1 MKKITL
7 LLLLLFSVC
16 GYSQFTP
23 LTEFF
28 EGTTGIT
35 GSLPATWT
43 LSTGNWAVFEKN
55 TPPTVGT
62 DQSWGINAFAQ
73 SVPQFE
79 GTNNASVNREQIG
92 AGNTSEDFLASP
104 PVNIPANGE
113 LHFMTRMF
121 TSGNQGTIYKV
132 MICPVIDGLTNQT
145 NPDDYTLV
153 EQWTETELI
162 TPTSNYNVWTEK
174 VVDLSVYAGLG
185 VPVYIAFVREHTQIT
200 DDLEGDRWLI
210 DGVTINTPCVV
221 PSNLTIPPA
230 FVTSTTANIAWGAPI
245 GSSTF
250 EFEVIPCGGTPTGVP
265 NRGPYTGTS
274 PYTLTALLPNT
285 NYTVY
290 VRTVCGPGFSSAWS
304 VASPCFTTQVLPPVC
319 GGNLVDSGGT
329 TGNYGPGENSS
340 VTVTP
345 GAGEVVTVTFTA
357 FNTEAGA
364 DILRIYDGPN
374 VGSPLL
380 ATLSG
385 TALPPSYTSTAPGGE
400 LTFVWS
406 SNGTV
411 QAAGYAASLT
421 CAPAPACRIPTAV
434 TSSAFTT
441 SGATLTW
448 TQPTNPDASVA
459 SVFDIIVL
467 PAGSPVP
474 TAGSTPTVNDFTAGA
489 GPSYTLT
496 GLASGTCFDVYIR
509 AVCTTN
515 SGWTNIA
522 SRVCTLVAP
531 PVCGGTYVDSGGT
544 GANYPNGVTQSS
556 WVCPTTNTDAVTVT
570 FTAFNLATGDTMTI
584 YDGDTP
590 SATLLGTFTGTT
602 LPPAFTSTAPSGCL
616 LYVFSSNATG
626 NAPGWVANVTCA
638 PKAICT
644 PPIAL
649 TNTNGVVLH
658 NSVSLSWTQQAN
670 PDNSVPTAWQ
680 VIALPTGAA
689 APGANPTTGI
699 LVDTTTNTNYSFTG
713 TAPNNLIQP
722 NTCYDFYV
730 RAVCGTSTYSAWS
743 IVPLRN
749 ICTPV
754 APPVCGGNFVDNG
767 GATANYTA
775 NANVTTV
782 ICPSTPGEVVTVTF
796 SSFSTEANWDGL
808 YVYNGN
814 SVNSPQIASANP
826 VGNGPLA
833 GLAGAYWG
841 TAIPC
846 PFTSSDASGCLTFV
860 FRSDDSGQNPGWVAA
875 VTCAPAAA
883 CAAPTAITSSA
894 LTYNS
899 VTLNWTQ
906 PVNPDA
912 TTASSWDILVL
923 PCGSPAPTASTTGF
937 TTITTAPPYTLALAS
952 PATCYNI
959 YVRANCGS
967 SVSAWPCAP
976 IIVTTQSAPPI
987 CGGNFVDSG
996 GVAGPYGN
1004 NENITTT
1011 ICPTTVGDVVT
1022 VTFSS
1027 FATEATWDALYVYHG
1042 TGINPANLIAST
1054 NGAGNVPGGLAG
1066 GYWGTTIPCSFTS
1079 TALDGC
1085 LTFVFRSDG
1094 SGTPAGWVSNVTC
1107 GAPPTCTAPTN
1118 LTVPAATVT
1127 SNTAILNWTQPAN
1140 PDTSVASAWGV
1151 YYVPCGGAA
1160 PTASTA
1166 AMVTVTTPPAA
1177 PPYTL
1182 TGLTPATCY
1191 DVYIRANCGA
1201 GFSDWT
1207 CRPVTF
1213 TTAPAPPVCGGNFV
1227 DSGGTAAAYG
1237 NNENIT
1243 TTICPTT
1250 PGDVVTVTFTSFN
1263 TESTWDALYVYSGTG
1278 VNPANI
1284 IASTNGAGNV
1294 PGGVAGGFWGTTLP
1308 PCPFTSA
1315 AADGCL
1321 TFVFRSD
1328 GSGTFAGWTSNV
1340 TCAPPPACSVPT
1352 AVTGTNVR
1360 HNSVTL
1366 NWTQPV
1372 NGGGSVASAWDIY
1385 YLPCGGTAPTAATT
1399 PTASITSP
1407 PATIPYT
1414 LTGLSPL
1421 TCYDIYIR
1429 ANCGSSTSAWTC
1441 IPVSIT
1447 TLAVPP
1453 TCNQVFT
1460 DSGGANGQYASNSNI
1475 PTYICPQNP
1484 GDVVTVTFTA
1494 FNTEANNDALYVYD
1508 GNAIGVNQIANPNN
1522 PGAGGV
1528 PGGVTG
1534 GYWGNLNNN
1543 LPGPFTSTTADG
1555 CLTFVFRSNGS
1566 TTAAGW
1572 VANVT
1577 CAPAPPC
1584 ARPLL
1589 LTANPVGQTTAV
1601 LNWVQPLNPNGSQAS
1616 AWEVLILPANS
1627 PTPPGNGIQVTG
1639 TSYSVN
1645 GLTAGTQ
1652 YEFYVRAVCGPNQTS
1667 IWSHLT
1673 FYTRPVN
1680 DDCAN
1685 ATFAIVNQNLN
1696 CVQTTAGTLIGAT
1709 ASTPPSA
1716 CGAPGAANDDV
1727 WFTFTATAVTH
1738 IISFNNVAANT
1749 MSYAIYSGSCTGL
1762 TEVGCNSGANLI
1774 PGTTYYIRVFST
1786 SLNPTPVNFN
1796 LCIGTLPCT
1805 EAPAF
1810 CTGQTVTYANATNV
1824 PSLGTIGCLS
1834 TSPNPAFFFLQV
1846 NQAGPLSYLISQV
1859 TNGGVGIDVDYVA
1872 WGPFPDLNT
1881 ACSGVPANPLPGVN
1895 NPVPTPAS
1903 GCPGGIHACSYS
1915 TAPREIMCIP
1925 NAQLCEV
1932 YVVMITNFANQ
1943 AGTVTFTQTNTG
1955 GGTTECF
1962 PINLFN
1968 YSRNAYCQ
1976 NMPNPTP
1983 VLDPGA
1989 TAGTYTSTPPGLIID
2004 PVTGTIDLL
2013 ASTPGTYQVTATTLT
2028 STNGV
2033 CTNIP
2038 SIITR
2043 RYVTI
2048 TAPADAAISYPASP
2062 YCNTITATQPVTR
2075 TGTANGTYSAPTG
2088 LIINAITGEIYP
2100 SASIGGV
2107 YTVTYTVAAT
2117 GGCPAFTTTTQVT
2130 IIDAPVPSF
2139 TPVAPI
2145 CPGDPLAALPTSS
2158 NDTTPI
2164 TGTWSPAINNTATTT
2179 YTFTP
2184 DAGQCAE
2191 VTTMT
2196 ITVGSTVPTFTQVA
2210 PICAGAPL
2218 AALPTSSNDSTPI
2231 TGVWSPA
2238 LDNTQ
2243 TTTYTFTPTSGVCI
2257 SVATMTIQVLPAT
2270 ITPTFNAIPPI
2281 CPNGTI
2287 SPLPTTSL
2295 NGITG
2300 TWAPALD
2307 STVTTTYTFTPD
2319 TGQCALTTTLTVVV
2333 NPPLEVTVNNPTFCP
2348 GSSGT
2353 VVATPSIPGTYTYTW
2368 TGLPAGVA
2376 DPGNVA
2382 SFTTTVPGTYTVVID
2397 QVNSFCNT
2405 DFETPLATGTSPNLF
2420 NENLVPC
2427 WDTTASDGIIELW
2440 PPGFEGVTAYSG
2452 NQLVE
2457 LNANLVGTL
2466 FQDFSVIPG
2475 TTISVSFAH
2484 RGRNGNDVVGVEIGP
2499 VGGPYTSL
2507 GNFTDG
2513 NTAWGLHT
2521 VNYTIPT
2528 GSGNNYTLRF
2538 VSVSSTGGS
2547 PSIGNL
2553 LDSISISSLSCTS
2566 APASGVASF
2575 ETLPA
2580 PTVTVTDPT
2589 CTVSTG
2595 TIEVTSP
2602 LNSANLPTNL
2612 FISEVTDSNA
2622 GSLTYIEIFN
2632 GTGAA
2637 VNLSNYKLRTFNNGN
2652 STPSPNC
2659 DNVLSGILNNNS
2671 TVVVKVST
2679 SPNQGGIT
2687 PNLSFTNCAGV
2698 NWDDNIRLSTLAD
2711 VDIDIWGMTDGTTFT
2726 PLGDAGYNY
2735 ERNNTAIAPS
2745 TTFNP
2750 ADWTVHDPEQY
2761 TGVGFFTP
2769 ASATY
2774 EYSLDG
2780 GTYQSS
2786 TTFTGVATGPH
2797 TITVHNLDT
2806 GCFSLPFDVTVGPAV
2821 GSVPAVTTITY
2832 TTPVCQN
2839 STTPE
2844 LPDTSATGFTTGGAY
2859 SEDTTVSTGL
2869 VIDPVTGEV
2878 NLAASTVGLHTIRY
2892 DVAYNATT
2900 CQAAGFT
2907 PFVIEIKAVITPVV
2921 GFTYTTPICKIA
2933 QATLAPNL
2941 VTGFTPGGTF
2951 TSTTGLVINATTGV
2965 IDLAAS
2971 TAGPYVVTYTVAADP
2986 STCQVT
2992 NSTTAPIVI
3001 TPATNPVVGFNYPS
3015 VCADNSLNLMPN
3027 LDPGF
3032 TGGGTFG
3039 PSSIVDPTTGEVIA
3053 ALTPS
3058 QQYTITYTLPVNPA
3072 ICQNAGAPSTAVI
3085 DVSDPIQISLTGGCQ
3100 SVYVLTV
3107 EPVTGTFDPGTTF
3120 SWEDTMGNVVGSNQS
3135 LNVSAI
3141 GVYTVT
3147 VTVGGCSTE
3156 SAPFNVTSIACQI
3169 QKGISVNNDG
3179 FNDTFDLTGF
3189 DVKQLTIFNRLG
3201 MKVFSQANYVNSW
3214 GGKSDDGDEL
3224 PDGTYF
3230 YVIDLNA
3237 GGTKTGWIYIN
3248 RAQ

>member
-7 LLLLLFSVC
+7 LLLFLFISVS
-16 GYSQFTP
+16 GYSQLP
-23 LTEFF
+23 LEGF
-28 EGTTGIT
+28 ENTTGIS
-35 GSLPATWT
+35 GPLPTTWT
-43 LSTGNWAVFEKN
+43 LGTGNWAVFEN
-55 TPPTVGT
+55 NFPDATAGT
-62 DQSWGINAFAQ
+62 TSSWGINAFANGI
-73 SVPQFE
+73 FCE
-79 GTNNASVNREQIG
+79 GTQSASVSRENIG
-92 AGNTSEDFLASP
+92 AGNTSQDFLATP
-104 PVNIPANGE
+104 AVTIPQNGE
-113 LHFMTRMF
+113 LHFLTRMF

-132 MICPVIDGLTNQT
+132 MIAPAFPGLQT
-145 NPDDYTLV
+145 DPSAYTLV
-153 EQWTETELI
+153 KQWTENELI
-162 TPTSNYNVWTEK
+162 TPTSNYNVCTEK
-174 VVDLSVYAGLG
+174 TVDLSDYFGIGVDVY
-185 VPVYIAFVREHTQIT
+185 VAFVREYTQP
-200 DDLEGDRWLI
+200 DGNLDGDRWFI
-210 DGVTINTPCVV
+210 DAVSIKSACTV
-221 PSNLTIPPA
+221 PTGLTIPTA
-230 FVTSTTANIAWGAPI
+230 SITSTTANIAWAAPT
-245 GSSTF
+245 GSGTY
-250 EFEVIPCGGTPTGVP
+250 EFEVIPCGGTATGNP
-265 NRGPYTGTS
+265 NQGPYTGAS
-274 PYTLTALLPNT
+274 PYTLTGLLPNT
-285 NYTVY
+285 SYTVY
-290 VRTVCGPGFSSAWS
+290 IRQVCSQAFSSAWS
-304 VASPCFTTQVLPPVC
+304 VASPCFTTQVAPPVC

-329 TGNYGPGENSS
+329 SGNYSINENSS

-345 GAGEVVTVTFTA
+345 NPGDVVTVTFTA

-374 VGSPLL
+374 ASSPLL

-385 TALPPSYTSTAPGGE
+385 TALPPSFTSTAPGGQ
-400 LTFVWS
+400 LTFVWT
-406 SNGTV
+406 SNGSV
-411 QAAGYAASLT
+411 NAAGYAANIT

-434 TSSAFTT
+434 TVSSLTT

-448 TQPTNPDASVA
+448 TQPANPDTSVA

-474 TAGSTPTVNDFTAGA
+474 NAAATPTLDDITPNA

-496 GLASGTCFDVYIR
+496 TLTSGTCFDVYIR
-509 AVCTTN
+509 AVCATNSN

-522 SRVCTLVAP
+522 ARICTLVPP
-531 PVCGGTYVDSGGT
+531 PVCGGLYLDSGGT
-544 GANYPNGVTQSS
+544 GGNYSNNVTQSS
-556 WVCPTTNTDAVTVT
+556 LICPATNADAVTVT
-570 FTAFNLATGDTMTI
+570 FTAFNLATGDTMAI

-590 SATLLGTFTGTT
+590 SATLLGTFSGTT

-626 NAPGWVANVTCA
+626 TAAGWVANVTCA
-638 PKAICT
+638 PKATCN

-649 TNTNGVVLH
+649 TSGVVLH
-658 NSVSLSWTQQAN
+658 NSVVLNWTQQPN
-670 PDNSVPTAWQ
+670 PDSSTATSWQ
-680 VIALPTGAA
+680 AIALPTGSV
-689 APGANPTTGI
+689 APGPNPTTGI
-699 LVDTTTNTNYSFTG
+699 IVNASTNTNFTFTG
-713 TAPNNLIQP
+713 LAP

-730 RAVCGTSTYSAWS
+730 RAICDASTNSTWNVIPVRNVCTL
-743 IVPLRN
+743 I
-749 ICTPV
+749 
-754 APPVCGGNFVDNG
+754 APPVCGGNFVDVG
-767 GATANYTA
+767 GTTGTYAANS
-775 NANVTTV
+775 NITTV
-782 ICPSTPGEVVTVTF
+782 ICPTNPGDVVTVTF
-796 SSFSTEANWDGL
+796 TQFNTEANWDGF

-814 SVNSPQIASANP
+814 SVVPANQIPSSNP

-833 GLAGAYWG
+833 ALAGAYWG

-860 FRSDDSGQNPGWVAA
+860 FRSDATGQNAGWFAN
-875 VTCAPAAA
+875 VTCAPPPP
-883 CAAPTAITSSA
+883 CALPTQIHSTAN
-894 LTYNS
+894 TYNS
-899 VTLNWTQ
+899 ITLDWTQ
-906 PVNPDA
+906 PANPDA
-912 TTASSWDILVL
+912 STATAWQVLAL
-923 PCGSPAPTASTTGF
+923 PCGSPAPTAASTGF
-937 TTITTAPPYTLALAS
+937 VDVTLAPPYVLTTGVNS
-952 PATCYNI
+952 ATCYDI
-959 YVRANCGS
+959 YVRANCGN
-967 SVSAWPCAP
+967 SVSAWPCTP
-976 IIVTTQSAPPI
+976 VKVTTPAAPPI

-996 GVAGPYGN
+996 GAGAPYGN

-1011 ICPTTVGDVVT
+1011 ICPT
-1022 VTFSS
+1022 
-1027 FATEATWDALYVYHG
+1027 
-1042 TGINPANLIAST
+1042 NP
-1054 NGAGNVPGGLAG
+1054 G
-1066 GYWGTTIPCSFTS
+1066 
-1079 TALDGC
+1079 
-1085 LTFVFRSDG
+1085 
-1094 SGTPAGWVSNVTC
+1094 
-1107 GAPPTCTAPTN
+1107 
-1118 LTVPAATVT
+1118 
-1127 SNTAILNWTQPAN
+1127 
-1140 PDTSVASAWGV
+1140 
-1151 YYVPCGGAA
+1151 
-1160 PTASTA
+1160 
-1166 AMVTVTTPPAA
+1166 
-1177 PPYTL
+1177 
-1182 TGLTPATCY
+1182 
-1191 DVYIRANCGA
+1191 
-1201 GFSDWT
+1201 
-1207 CRPVTF
+1207 
-1213 TTAPAPPVCGGNFV
+1213 
-1227 DSGGTAAAYG
+1227 
-1237 NNENIT
+1237 E
-1243 TTICPTT
+1243 
-1250 PGDVVTVTFTSFN
+1250 VVTVTFTSFN
-1263 TESTWDALYVYSGTG
+1263 TEATWDALYVYSGTG
-1278 VNPANI
+1278 VNPANLI
-1284 IASTNGAGNV
+1284 PSTNGAGNV

-1308 PCPFTSA
+1308 PCPFTSS

-1328 GSGTFAGWTSNV
+1328 GSGTPAGWTSNV
-1340 TCAPPPACSVPT
+1340 TCALPPACTVPT

-1372 NGGGSVASAWDIY
+1372 NGGGGVASAWDIY
-1385 YLPCGGTAPTAATT
+1385 YVACGGAAPTAATVPST
-1399 PTASITSP
+1399 SITSP

-1414 LTGLSPL
+1414 LTGLNPL
-1421 TCYDIYIR
+1421 TCYDIYMR
-1429 ANCGSSTSAWTC
+1429 ANCGTTTSAWTC
-1441 IPVSIT
+1441 IPVTIT

-1453 TCNQVFT
+1453 TCGQQFT
-1460 DSGGANGQYASNSNI
+1460 DAGGPNGAYANNSNI
-1475 PTYICPQNP
+1475 PTYICPTNP
-1484 GDVVTVTFTA
+1484 GDVVTVTFTN
-1494 FNTEANNDALYVYD
+1494 FNVEANNDGLYVYD
-1508 GNAIGVNQIANPNN
+1508 GNAIGVSQIASNN
-1522 PGAGGV
+1522 GAGNV
-1528 PGGVTG
+1528 PGGIPG
-1534 GYWGNLNNN
+1534 AFWGNLTGTN

-1555 CLTFVFRSNGS
+1555 CLTFVFRSNGT

-1572 VANVT
+1572 RANVT

-1589 LTANPVGQTTAV
+1589 LVANPVGQTTAT
-1601 LNWVQPLNPNGSQAS
+1601 LSWTQPLNPNGTQAS
-1616 AWEVLILPANS
+1616 AWEVLVLPVNS
-1627 PTPPGNGIQVTG
+1627 PIPTGNGIPVTSPNY
-1639 TSYSVN
+1639 TVS
-1645 GLTAGTQ
+1645 GLTPGTI
-1652 YEFYVRAVCGPNQTS
+1652 YEFYVRAVCGPNEVS
-1667 IWSHLT
+1667 IWSHIT
-1673 FYTRPVN
+1673 FATRPVN

-1696 CVQTTAGTLIGAT
+1696 CVQTTPGTLVGAT
-1709 ASTPPSA
+1709 ASTPA
-1716 CGAPGAANDDV
+1716 TTCGGAGAANDDV

-1738 IISFNNVAANT
+1738 VISFNNVAANT
-1749 MSYAIYSGSCTGL
+1749 MSYAIYSGTCTGL

-1786 SLNPTPVNFN
+1786 STNPTPVTFS

-1824 PSLGTIGCLS
+1824 PSLGTIGCLN

-1859 TNGGVGIDVDYVA
+1859 TNGGAGIDVDYVA

-1881 ACSGVPANPLPGVN
+1881 ACSGVPANPLPGVT

-1955 GGTTECF
+1955 GGTTACF
-1962 PINLFN
+1962 PINLFH
-1968 YSRNAYCQ
+1968 YPLTSYCQ
-1976 NMPNPTP
+1976 SMPNPTP
-1983 VLDPGA
+1983 VLEPGA
-1989 TAGTYTSTPPGLIID
+1989 TAGTYTSTPGLVID
-2004 PVTGTIDLL
+2004 SVTGTIDLL
-2013 ASTPGTYQVTATTLT
+2013 ASTPGAYQVTATTQT
-2028 STNGV
+2028 STGGV

-2038 SIITR
+2038 SIRTIRT
-2043 RYVTI
+2043 VII
-2048 TAPADAAISYPASP
+2048 TAPANATIAYAQPS
-2062 YCNTITATQPVTR
+2062 YCNTITATQPVIR
-2075 TGTANGTYSAPTG
+2075 TGTAGGTYSAPTG
-2088 LIINAITGEIYP
+2088 LVVNAITGEIYP
-2100 SASIGGV
+2100 SASVPGV
-2107 YTVTYTVAAT
+2107 YTVTYTVQAT
-2117 GGCPAFTTTTQVT
+2117 GGCPVFTTTTQVT
-2130 IIDAPVPSF
+2130 IIDAPVPTF
-2139 TPVAPI
+2139 TQVAPI
-2145 CPGDPLAALPTSS
+2145 CPGDALADLPTSS
-2158 NDTTPI
+2158 NDTPPI
-2164 TGTWSPAINNTATTT
+2164 TGTWSPAMNNTMTTT

-2184 DAGQCAE
+2184 DPGQCAE

-2196 ITVGSTVPTFTQVA
+2196 INVGSTIPTFAPVA
-2210 PICAGAPL
+2210 PICPGATL
-2218 AALPTSSNDSTPI
+2218 AALPTTSLNGIDGI
-2231 TGVWSPA
+2231 WSPA
-2238 LDNTQ
+2238 LNNMQ
-2243 TTTYTFTPTSGVCI
+2243 TTTYTFTPTSGICVG
-2257 SVATMTIQVLPAT
+2257 STTLTIQVLTPS

-2300 TWAPALD
+2300 VWSPALD
-2307 STVTTTYTFTPD
+2307 NTQTTTYTFTPD
-2319 TGQCALTTTLTVVV
+2319 TGQCGVTTTLTIVV

-2368 TGLPAGVA
+2368 TVPAGVA

-2397 QVNSFCNT
+2397 QVNNFCNT
-2405 DFETPLATGTSPNLF
+2405 DFETPTATGTAPNLV

-2484 RGRNGNDVVGVEIGP
+2484 RGRQGNDVVGVEIGP
-2499 VGGPYTSL
+2499 VGGPYVSL

-2547 PSIGNL
+2547 PSVGNL

-2566 APASGVASF
+2566 APASGVATYQ
-2575 ETLPA
+2575 TLPA

-2602 LNSANLPTNL
+2602 LNSTSLPNNL

-2622 GSLTYIEIFN
+2622 GSLTYVEIFN
-2632 GTGAA
+2632 GTGAP
-2637 VNLSNYKLRTFNNGN
+2637 VDLSNYKLRTFNNGGAGA
-2652 STPSPNC
+2652 SVGC
-2659 DNVLSGILNNNS
+2659 DNTLSGILNNNS
-2671 TVVVKVST
+2671 TFVVGLSN

-2687 PNLSFTNCAGV
+2687 PNVTFTTCAGV
-2698 NWDDNIRLSTLAD
+2698 NNDDNIRLSTLAD
-2711 VDIDIWGMTDGTTFT
+2711 VDIDIWGMVDGTTFT
-2726 PLGDAGYNY
+2726 PLGQPGYNY
-2735 ERNNTAIAPS
+2735 ERNNTAVAPS

-2750 ADWTVHDPEQY
+2750 ADWTVNDPESY
-2761 TGVGFFTP
+2761 AHVGQFTP

-2780 GTYQSS
+2780 GAYQSS

-2806 GCFSLPFDVTVGPAV
+2806 GCFSLPFDVTVGPVV
-2821 GSVPAVTTITY
+2821 GSIPAVTTIQY

-2844 LPDTSATGFTTGGAY
+2844 LPDTSATGFTTGGTY

-2892 DVAYNATT
+2892 DVAFNATT
-2900 CQAAGFT
+2900 CQAAGFST
-2907 PFVIEIKAVITPVV
+2907 FEIEIKAVITPVV
-2921 GFTYTTPICKIA
+2921 GFSYTTPICKIA
-2933 QATLAPNL
+2933 QPTLAPNL

-2971 TAGPYVVTYTVAADP
+2971 TAGPYTVTYTVAADP
-2986 STCQVT
+2986 ANCQVA
-2992 NSTTAPIVI
+2992 NSFPFNIVI
-3001 TPATNPVVGFNYPS
+3001 TPATNPVVAFSYNS
-3015 VCADNSLNLMPN
+3015 VCADNSLSLMPT
-3027 LDPGF
+3027 LAPGF
-3032 TGGGTFG
+3032 VTGGTFG
-3039 PSSIVDPTTGEVIA
+3039 PSSIVDPATGEVIA
-3053 ALTPS
+3053 PLTAG
-3058 QQYTITYTLPVNPA
+3058 QQYTVTYTLPVNPA
-3072 ICQNAGAPSTAVI
+3072 ICQNAGAPSSATI
-3085 DVSDPIQISLTGGCQ
+3085 DVADPIQISITGGCQ
-3100 SVYVLTV
+3100 SVYILTV
-3107 EPVTGTFDPGTTF
+3107 EPVTGTFDPATTF
-3120 SWEDTMGNVVGSNQS
+3120 SWEDAMGNVVGSGQS
-3135 LNVSAI
+3135 LNVPAI
-3141 GVYTVT
+3141 GIYTVT
-3147 VTVGGCSTE
+3147 VTIGGCSTE